1 MSDQDGKPVR
11 IDAWVWAVRLYKT
24 RSDAATACRAGHVKL
39 NGHAVKPAQQ
49 VVPGDRV
56 RVWVN
61 HREYDVEVLRTIA
74 KRVGAPIAWTCYID
88 HTPPPP
94 PMEVF
99 ASVPRRDRGA
109 GRPTKKERREM
120 DRFRGGGPGGGLTDD

>member
-1 MSDQDGKPVR
+1 MAQPEGGPVR
-11 IDAWVWAVRLYKT
+11 IDAWVWAVRLCKT
-24 RSDAATACRAGHVKL
+24 RSEAAEACRAGHVKL
-39 NGHAVKPAQQ
+39 NGTAVKPAQQ

-61 HREYDVEVLRTIA
+61 HRESEVEVLRTIN
-74 KRVGAPIAWTCYID
+74 KRVGAPVARTCYID

-94 PMEVF
+94 PMEVL
-99 ASVPRRDRGA
+99 ASIPRRDRGA

-120 DRFRGGGPGGGLTDD
+120 DEFRGMH

>member
-1 MSDQDGKPVR
+1 MSDGDAKPVR

-61 HREYDVEVLRTIA
+61 HWESDVEVVRTIN
-74 KRVGAPIAWTCYID
+74 KRVGAPIARTCYID

-94 PMEVF
+94 PMDVL

-120 DRFRGGGPGGGLTDD
+120 ERFRGIVD

>member
-1 MSDQDGKPVR
+1 MNAQINAQVR

-24 RSDAATACRAGHVKL
+24 RSDAAAACRAGHVKI
-39 NGHAVKPAQQ
+39 NNNAVKPAQQ

-61 HREYDVEVLRTIA
+61 HREFDVEVTKTIN
-74 KRVGAPIAWTCYID
+74 KRVSAAIARTCCID

-94 PMEVF
+94 PMEVL
-99 ASVPRRDRGA
+99 AAIPVRDRGA

-120 DRFRGGGPGGGLTDD
+120 ENFRGRR